1 MAYNELYSLTFTV
14 PYTDDLASLSVTF
27 VNKISEIM
35 YDNPTAYSC
44 ILMYDKSTYKCKIN
58 FCTDTTYNTFSVEDI
73 TETLLK
79 GVLHTD
85 VSKLNKKTITYCQPD
100 LSLILRVFYPY
111 INKMVAFTHL
121 HWQFLE
127 RADLLQ
133 DAYLVICKLYKK
145 NYYINRYLV
154 ENSYK
159 NYIWQQLRSNKN
171 RPDVISF
178 EQLAS
183 DCDNLELL
191 EQVPDALVQE
201 QDEMRLHHIAMTQLL
216 NKLKPL
222 IVYKIGDRGF
232 EQLLKEYAGK
242 RTTDWSRRAT
252 QDLRAYLA
260 SLGITSAWFKRQL

>member
-44 ILMYDKSTYKCKIN
+44 ILMYDKNTYKCKIN

-73 TETLLK
+73 TETLLQ
-79 GVLHTD
+79 GILHTD
-85 VSKLNKKTITYCQPD
+85 VNKLNKKTITYCQPD

-111 INKMVAFTHL
+111 INKMVTFTHL

-145 NYYINRYLV
+145 KYYINRYLV

-159 NYIWQQLRSNKN
+159 NYILQQLRSNKN

-260 SLGITSAWFKRQL
+260 SLGITSAWFRKQL